1 MTASQ
6 LDADGRLRHL
16 LTLEGLPREHLL
28 QLLDRAGQIRDAAVG
43 RVGNKRGV
51 LLQLCL
57 ARLRCLSPGAR
68 TWGLSATLG
77 NLDQARAVL
86 LPHAP
91 DSALV
96 AGARPRK
103 IQISTLLPERSRAL
117 PWAGHLGLSQ
127 LERVFKRLFDVRAT
141 LLFTNT
147 RAQAE
152 LWHRALESI
161 WPEAPGT
168 LALHHGS
175 LDPKLRAAVELA
187 KLGR

>member
-1 MTASQ
+1 
-6 LDADGRLRHL
+6 
-16 LTLEGLPREHLL
+16 
-28 QLLDRAGQIRDAAVG
+28 
-43 RVGNKRGV
+43 
-51 LLQLCL
+51 L
-57 ARLRCLSPGAR
+57 ARLRRLSPGLR
-68 TWGLSATLG
+68 MWGLSATLG
-77 NLDQARAVL
+77 NLQQARAVL

-96 AGARPRK
+96 AGAPARK
-103 IQISTLLPERSRAL
+103 VAISTLLPAADRGL

-127 LERVFKRLFDVRAT
+127 LPQVFERLFAARSS

-161 WPEAPGT
+161 WPDDPAT

-175 LDPKLRAAVELA
+175 LDPRLRAAA
-187 KLGR
+187 

>member
-1 MTASQ
+1 YADASSRFR
-6 LDADGRLRHL
+6 ALRCIVVDEWHEL
-16 LTLEGLPREHLL
+16 L
-28 QLLDRAGQIRDAAVG
+28 
-43 RVGNKRGV
+43 GNKRGV

-57 ARLRCLSPGAR
+57 ARLRRLSRGVR

-77 NLDQARAVL
+77 NLDEARAVL

-91 DSALV
+91 GSALV
-96 AGARPRK
+96 AGARPRRM
-103 IQISTLLPERSRAL
+103 QISTLLPERSRAL

-161 WPEAPGT
+161 WPEAPAT

-175 LDPKLRAAVELA
+175 LDPKLRAAVEQGLRDGTVRCVVA
-187 KLGR
+187 TSSLDLGVDFPAV